1 MLRRIGGVRA
11 CMCASMHERTR
22 VCMTWVHREM
32 HRGEEE
38 WSSTG
43 MSGIILQFI
52 KEMWHVKGGDRENSR
67 DGSKGAGT
75 GTAGALHT

>member
-1 MLRRIGGVRA
+1 MGAQRDA
-11 CMCASMHERTR
+11 Q
-22 VCMTWVHREM
+22 
-32 HRGEEE
+32 RGEEE